1 MFSIFIVQFRH
12 NSLAGY
18 VAKEEMPEYLSN
30 LFQARR
36 PLDPIPAMP
45 KPIYSP
51 VCALQNEH
59 RSLEQIFQ
67 EARARH
73 FANDD
78 NEFGRK
84 ARETKE
90 EKQLRVKKEQV
101 AKSVQQVKAQLKTC
115 K

>member
-1 MFSIFIVQFRH
+1 MVFRH

-45 KPIYSP
+45 RPKYAP
-51 VCALQNEH
+51 VSALQDEH
-59 RSLEQIFQ
+59 RSLEQIFS
-67 EARARH
+67 EAKARH

-78 NEFGRK
+78 GDFGRK
-84 ARETKE
+84 VRETKE
-90 EKQLRVKKEQV
+90 EKQLRLKKEQV
-101 AKSVQQVKAQLKTC
+101 AQSQQHTRT
-115 K
+115 